1 MDERMIRFISAL
13 RASGVRISLAES
25 ADAFQAVDK
34 IGVQDREQFRLSLRA
49 TLIKDAGC
57 LPVFDEL
64 FPLFFDS
71 ADPQSQMF
79 DVTQEMTPEEAQKLA
94 QLLRQFGQQLRQML
108 EKLLRGEQLSQQELD
123 QLAQITGL
131 NRAQDMRYRDWY
143 TQRMMR
149 ALRFK
154 EVQEAL
160 REIMELLAKMGVN
173 KQRLEQ
179 MRQLIQANQK
189 ALEEQISRFAGQ
201 KIAENMSEAEPD
213 EANIDELMDRP
224 FRALSDREMDILRR
238 EVRRLANRLR
248 SRIALRQ
255 KRAKTGQLDAKATL
269 RANLKHAG
277 VPMEIK
283 HRDHRL
289 KPKLVVICDIST
301 SMRHCSELML
311 SLVYALQDLITKTH
325 AFAFIDHLEYISPDF
340 AAKEANEAIA
350 GVLQRMPPGYYST
363 DLGFAL
369 KQFAGHYLD
378 TVDQRTTLIMV
389 GDGRNNYNDPALEIF
404 QMLARRARRVI
415 WINPEPPMLWGTG
428 DSDMLQYAPFCT
440 NILMAATLGEL
451 TEAVD
456 HLLSHP

>member
-13 RASGVRISLAES
+13 RAGGVRISLAES
-25 ADAFQAVDK
+25 ADAFQAVDML
-34 IGVQDREQFRLSLRA
+34 GVQEREQFRLSLRA
-49 TLIKDAGC
+49 TLVKDASS
-57 LPVFDEL
+57 LPTFDEL

-71 ADPQSQMF
+71 ADPQAPMF
-79 DVTQEMTPEEAQKLA
+79 DVTQDMTPEEAQMLA
-94 QLLRQFGQQLRQML
+94 QLLRQFGEQLRQMM

-123 QLAQITGL
+123 QLAQMTGL
-131 NRAQDMRYRDWY
+131 NRAQDMRYSDWY
-143 TQRMMR
+143 AQRMMR
-149 ALRFK
+149 ALRFR

-160 REIMELLAKMGVN
+160 REVMELLEKMGMS
-173 KQRLEQ
+173 KQRLDQ
-179 MRQLIQANQK
+179 IQQLIQANQK
-189 ALEEQISRFAGQ
+189 ALQEQVNRFAGQ

-213 EANIDELMDRP
+213 DANLDELMDRP
-224 FRALSDREMDILRR
+224 FRALSDREMDVLRR

-255 KRAKTGQLDAKATL
+255 KRAKTGQLDAKATI

-301 SMRHCSELML
+301 SMRYCSELML

-340 AAKEANEAIA
+340 AGKESNKAIA
-350 GVLQRMPPGYYST
+350 AVLQRMPPGYYST

-369 KQFAGHYLD
+369 NQFAKQYLD
-378 TVDQRTTLIMV
+378 TVDQRTTFILV
-389 GDGRNNYNDPALEIF
+389 GDGRNNYNDPALETF
-404 QMLARRARRVI
+404 QKLARRSRRMI

-428 DSDMLQYAPFCT
+428 DSDMLQYAPLCN
-440 NILMAATLGEL
+440 NIVMAATLGEL

-456 HLLSHP
+456 HLLSQP